1 MSQREL
7 IDELRLLLDQ
17 VCDAPCTH
25 VRCAQH
31 RDALTIL
38 KGENPTSMFSTKV
51 THNIGKGRCA
61 RLMRVVGL
69 PLDPALAARMASR
82 GALAK

>member
-7 IDELRLLLDQ
+7 IDELRLLLDL
-17 VCDAPCTH
+17 VCDAPCEH

-31 RDALTIL
+31 RAALIIL
-38 KGENPTSMFSTKV
+38 REENPTSMFSVKV
-51 THNIGKGRCA
+51 THNIGKSRHA
-61 RLMRVVGL
+61 RLLRAVEG
-69 PLDPALAARMASR
+69 PASASREASR